1 MSTPGAIPRKRGL
14 SDKLKTQI
22 FESAMEVFAEK
33 GYERTKVEEVAE
45 RAGLAR
51 ATIYYHFRTKRD
63 LYFFLLQEGIAL
75 LAEHVAAE
83 VAAAGDDDTAR
94 VEALIDGHVEFF
106 AAYRA
111 FTQVAM
117 LETWRLD
124 PELDISPARVL
135 APVLEICGTVL
146 SDAREAGAVRDF
158 EPGLLLSS
166 FFGFVTAVP
175 IYYVSY
181 RGEFPKL
188 AMKRALKQI
197 FLEGVSTRNP

>member
-1 MSTPGAIPRKRGL
+1 MNTPGTIPRKRGL
-14 SDKLKTQI
+14 SDELQTQI
-22 FESAMEVFAEK
+22 FDAAMEVFAEK
-33 GYERTKVEEVAE
+33 GYQRAKVEEVAE

-63 LYFFLLQEGIAL
+63 LYFFLLQEGIER
-75 LAEHVAAE
+75 LAESVTAA
-83 VAAAGDDDTAR
+83 VDAAGDDPTAR
-94 VEALIDGHVEFF
+94 LEALIDGHVEFF
-106 AAYRA
+106 AGYRA

-124 PELDISPARVL
+124 PELDLSPAKVL
-135 APVLEICGTVL
+135 QPVLDICGRVI
-146 SDAREAGAVRDF
+146 SDAREAGVVKDF
-158 EPGLLLSS
+158 DPGLLLAS

-181 RGEFPKL
+181 RGEFPRL

-197 FLEGVSTRNP
+197 FLEGVLTE